1 MKKEKVNTVK
11 PITKNTSSS
20 KNTKKP
26 PKWFYLILILI
37 PVVFVILLE
46 IFLNIVNY
54 GKEIEQFI
62 AVSYYHPDKIYL
74 NPDLPSKY
82 FFNIKAAPSV
92 LPDGFDKVK
101 KENAFRVFVLGES
114 SAAGWPYVPNASF
127 SRQLKRKLELYYP
140 GNTIEVINCGISAIN
155 TYTIRDFVPGIIKQ
169 NPDLILIYTGHNEY
183 YGALG
188 VGSTVNLGNSRFL
201 INTYIW
207 AKDFRTFQL
216 IQSAI
221 SWFYRLFSSS
231 DSDDYDNKKNETL
244 MSRMIGESLITLNSD
259 SYNSGISQFEGNF
272 DDILSWFKEANIP
285 VIIGNLTCNLKDLK
299 PFVSVKT
306 DELPAADEIY
316 NNAQK
321 YYNAGDIEKAKELFL
336 YAKELDAL
344 RFRAPQQIN
353 NIIKDLS
360 QKYNFEMIDI
370 DSVFK
375 SLSPNGIVGYNLTV
389 DHLHPNID
397 GYRLIADQFYKIM
410 EQVNFLPKGIKNK
423 INTATADSIL
433 IANFPFTR
441 LDSTIATMQLIQLT
455 GQYPFVPKGTPNY
468 KMLEFKIKDFVD
480 SVSVDVINK
489 DIRWESAHAKLS
501 NYYFDKG
508 EYEKCI
514 SEMEAV
520 IAERPYFDIPYKDL
534 ITKMV
539 EGNKLDQA
547 MKFLIKLHQIKP
559 DYFSYKWLGQVYL
572 KMNNSVNALK
582 YLKEA
587 VNFKDA
593 DYQTWYNLGGAYFL
607 NKQNEEAIKALQKSI
622 NLNPQN
628 KLAIN
633 FYNQLSALDK
643 KR

>member
-11 PITKNTSSS
+11 PITENINSS

-46 IFLNIVNY
+46 VFLRIVNY
-54 GKEIEQFI
+54 GKEIEQFV

-82 FFNIKAAPSV
+82 FFNIKATPSV

-101 KENAFRVFVLGES
+101 KDNAFRVFVLGES

-216 IQSAI
+216 IQSSI
-221 SWFYRLFSSS
+221 SWIYGLFSEIGNNG
-231 DSDDYDNKKNETL
+231 DDKEKNETL

-306 DELPAADEIY
+306 DKLPAADDIY
-316 NNAQK
+316 NKAQK
-321 YYNAGDIEKAKELFL
+321 YYNDGDIEKAKELFL

-360 QKYNFEMIDI
+360 QKYNFEMVDI

-397 GYRLIADQFYKIM
+397 GYRLIADQFYKRM
-410 EQVNFLPKGIKNK
+410 EQINFLPKGRKNK

-468 KMLEFKIKDFVD
+468 KMLDYKIKDFVD

-501 NYYFDKG
+501 NYYFEKG
-508 EYEKCI
+508 DYEKCI

-572 KMNNSVNALK
+572 KMNNSVTALK

-607 NKQNEEAIKALQKSI
+607 NKQNDEAIKALQKSI

-633 FYNQLSALDK
+633 FYNQLSALNK
-643 KR
+643 KK